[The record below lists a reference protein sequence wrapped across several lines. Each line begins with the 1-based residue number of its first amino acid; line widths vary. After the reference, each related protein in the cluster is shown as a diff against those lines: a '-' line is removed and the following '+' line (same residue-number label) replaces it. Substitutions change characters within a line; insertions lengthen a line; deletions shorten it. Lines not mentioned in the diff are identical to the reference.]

1 MCCEGFWLGLG
12 AFLMVGLCHPLVIV
26 VEYHLG
32 RRVWWVLL
40 LLGLGA
46 FAASLWLTGWLSL
59 LLGVLGACFSWSTL
73 ELFWQHQRVA
83 LGRARRNPRRPASYY
98 QLSSENSFEK
108 NVV

>member
-12 AFLMVGLCHPLVIV
+12 AFLMVGLCHPLVIA

-32 RRVWWVLL
+32 RRVWWILL

-46 FAASLWLTGWLSL
+46 FAASLVLAGWLSL

-73 ELFWQHQRVA
+73 ELFWQHRRVA

-98 QLSSENSFEK
+98 QLPTQEPVK
-108 NVV
+108 NNGV